1 MRIAIFT
8 NTFVPHTGGVA
19 RSTWTLRSGLTER
32 GHDCLVVAPE
42 FDGTLKD
49 EEGTLRVPAIR
60 NFRGSGYSLRLPM
73 AASVGQA
80 IRDFRPDVVHSQH
93 PFLLGDSALRMAYQ
107 WNLPL
112 LYTHHTRYEFYVHFP
127 LENSDWMQR
136 FLWELV
142 LAYERCCDR
151 VIAPSPSIAR
161 LLQEAGLGERVSVIP
176 TGIDLMHFA
185 DAGGVSVRA
194 RRGLPGEIRLIGH
207 VGRLSAEKNLSY
219 LIRSVIEAFRLD
231 GDCHFL
237 LVGEGDEAAHLSALI
252 EESGYGHRFHRMGT
266 VPYDEL
272 PGYYSAMDVFA
283 FSSLSET
290 QGLVLAEALA
300 SGVPVVA
307 LNAPGAID
315 IVKDE
320 VNGRLISPDES
331 ELHFAE
337 ALLREAERVKNEPGW
352 REQIRTSVVEYDKAV
367 CLDRLEDL
375 YRSVSA
381 LPRTTVPSIWDRF
394 LNRMEGEIDLAGA
407 HFRALLSASKGDGL

>member
-19 RSTWTLRSGLTER
+19 RSTWTLRSGLIER

-42 FDGTLKD
+42 FDGTVKD

-112 LYTHHTRYEFYVHFP
+112 IYTHHTRYEYYVHFA
-127 LENSDWMQR
+127 LENSEWMQR

-142 LAYERCCDR
+142 LAYERCCDW

-161 LLQEAGLGERVSVIP
+161 LLHEAGLGERVSVIP
-176 TGIDLMHFA
+176 TGIDLKHFEYVS
-185 DAGGVSVRA
+185 GMSVRA
-194 RRGLPGEIRLIGH
+194 RLGLPAKVLLIGH

-219 LIRSVIEAFRLD
+219 LIRSVIQAFRLD

-237 LVGEGDEAAHLSALI
+237 LVGEGDEVGHLSTLI
-252 EESGYGHRFHRMGT
+252 EESGYGHRFHRVGM

-272 PGYYSAMDVFA
+272 PAYYSAMDVFA
-283 FSSLSET
+283 FSSVSET

-307 LNAPGAID
+307 LSAPGAVD
-315 IVKDE
+315 IVRNAI
-320 VNGRLISPDES
+320 NGRLISTDGS
-331 ELHFAE
+331 ELEFAE
-337 ALLREAERVKNEPGW
+337 ALLQEAERSKNEQGR
-352 REQIRTSVVEYDKAV
+352 REQISTSVANYDKTV

-375 YRSVSA
+375 YHSVSA
-381 LPRTTVPSIWDRF
+381 RPRTVVPSIWDRF